1 MEKKNEQSQKPSMDI
16 LMERES
22 NFSKHNIQESSA
34 KNQGEQ
40 MGMVGIGFLFRKDTM
55 KPVLK

>member
-16 LMERES
+16 LMERDS

-34 KNQGEQ
+34 KNQREQ
-40 MGMVGIGFLFRKDTM
+40 MGMVGIGFLFPKDIA
-55 KPVLK
+55 KPVQK